1 MCMLNQYLP
10 IITLYNK
17 QNFVQ
22 QVFAQLAVKSGP
34 TLTCLVISDLVSVG
48 CWTKMALNPNYEAI
62 GKAFT
67 TQYYQ
72 VLQGFLFICWSLLYL
87 SSTMLEKVGKTPTT
101 VNALGGVNPGFGRFV
116 ENPQLPKNGIYCPKT
131 LLD

>member
-22 QVFAQLAVKSGP
+22 QVFALQAVKSGP

-87 SSTMLEKVGKTPTT
+87 SSMTLGKIGKTPTT
-101 VNALGGVNPGFGRFV
+101 VRGVHPGFGLLLKTPTP
-116 ENPQLPKNGIYCPKT
+116 NYPKNGIYCPKT